1 MLSIVDNKNIDFS
14 IMFGNGKKDG
24 EVKPWLNKD
33 PVEQEE
39 QLMDIVI
46 DCTVPLFM
54 QILWKIFLHLK
65 F

>member
-1 MLSIVDNKNIDFS
+1 MLLIAGSKNIDFS

-24 EVKPWLNKD
+24 EVKLWLNKD
-33 PVEQEE
+33 PVEQVE

-46 DCTVPLFM
+46 DCTVLRFM
-54 QILWKIFLHLK
+54 QILWKIFLLHK